1 MAATSNEKIFSL
13 IDLASLPKP
22 DIVESPL
29 YSEIKKE
36 LVTLFIGLVPGYK
49 LLLESDPVAKVIE
62 AWAYRELVLRERINQ
77 AAYANL
83 LAKAGGGDLDQLG
96 AFYGVARMLITA
108 ANNSVYPA
116 IPATYETDSVYRYRI
131 QTRIMGWANAGGIDH
146 YKYWALSSS
155 PQVKDV
161 AVYSPIHDNGY
172 NMGGRVIVTVLSTE
186 GTGVPTQDLIDI
198 VSDVVKGPSVKVV
211 SDIVDVEPAVIRPMN
226 ITANIRLL
234 PRTPKSV
241 FDGLATSLRSAF
253 TANQTLGWDVTQ
265 SWLIAQLQVAGV
277 HSVSLTSPALDFVIP
292 PNEFPS
298 IDNLNLI
305 FSGYSDTEQENIDAL
320 EEARLRRLMYD
331 TYIEYAVAN
340 KRPASGIAQDLEF
353 TEREG
358 IIQPTT
364 LGLAQHLGI
373 DNFYAEDR
381 QTLLTELEIAT
392 LIYNVISPR
401 YVS

>member
-1 MAATSNEKIFSL
+1 MPTTNTNIFSQ
-13 IDLASLPKP
+13 IDLSSLPAP
-22 DIVESPL
+22 DIIENPL
-29 YSEIKKE
+29 FATIKQE
-36 LVTLFIGLVPGYK
+36 LVSLFVGLVPGYK

-62 AWAYRELVLRERINQ
+62 AWAYREMVLRQRINQ

-83 LAKAGGGDLDQLG
+83 LAKAGGGDLDHLG
-96 AFYGVARMLITA
+96 AFYGVQRMLITA
-108 ANNSVYPA
+108 ANNNVYPSVA
-116 IPATYETDSVYRYRI
+116 ATYEDDTSYRYRI
-131 QTRIMGWANAGGIDH
+131 QLRISAWANAGGVDH
-146 YKYWALSSS
+146 YRYWARSAS
-155 PQVKDV
+155 PQVKDI
-161 AVYSPIHDNGY
+161 AVYSPIHPNGY

-186 GTGVPTQDLIDI
+186 GNGVPTQELLDI

-211 SDIVDVEPAVIRPMN
+211 SDIVDVEPAVIRPIN
-226 ITANIRLL
+226 ISATIRLL
-234 PRTPKSV
+234 PRTPRSI
-241 FDGLATSLRSAF
+241 FDSLSSSLQTAF
-253 TANQTLGWDVTQ
+253 SANQTLGWDVTQ
-265 SWLIAQLQVAGV
+265 SWLISQLQVSGI
-277 HSVSLTSPALDFVIP
+277 HSVALTSPALDFIVP

-298 IDNLNLI
+298 INSINLI
-305 FSGYSDTEQENIDAL
+305 FGGYSDTEQENIDAL

-331 TYIEYAVAN
+331 TYIEYAIAN

-392 LIYNVISPR
+392 LIYNLISPR
-401 YVS
+401 YIS